1 MACRPGQC
9 GEAAQELKISLS
21 TLERKI
27 RRGEV
32 EAAREGRRVYVR
44 MRGPEYLSDDE
55 LLRRALDRA
64 DEFRQTALDWET
76 AAWKLEQERDE
87 ARDAAS
93 ASQDAYEELTEAYRE
108 METTYGEERSAHG
121 RTRRWV
127 VRLGVV
133 VAALVVLLVISVL
146 IALRLFT

>member
-9 GEAAQELKISLS
+9 GEAAQELEISLS
-21 TLERKI
+21 TLERKV

>member
-1 MACRPGQC
+1 M
-9 GEAAQELKISLS
+9 
-21 TLERKI
+21 
-27 RRGEV
+27 
-32 EAAREGRRVYVR
+32 YVR

-108 METTYGEERSAHG
+108 METTCGEERSAHG